1 MKMTIPSVSVYAID
15 QHNFRSLW
23 SRSHGSQHSSSKV
36 VRLFGAFVLLVL
48 SSSVAFAQYGGG
60 PAYSGPAKLTIKS
73 GVLGEDRTILVRTPA
88 GYETNKLAYPVLYMT
103 DGDAHI
109 AHTGSTIEFLARNGR
124 MSEMIV
130 VGITNTDRTRDLTPT
145 KATGANAAQFPT
157 AGGADNFLKF
167 IETEVIPE
175 IEKRYRVQPYRVLAG
190 HSFGGLFTVHALIT
204 RPELFNSYV
213 AVSPSLQW
221 SDDATLKRAEEF
233 FKTRKELRATLFT
246 SLGNE
251 PGAISKGFEQF
262 KQILAKNQIKGFES
276 EVQQMTDEDH
286 GSVVLRS
293 HYSGLRKVYDGW
305 QMPRDP
311 ATGAVTGG
319 LKAADEHYKWLSQKF
334 GYSIPTPEN
343 LINQIGYQFLL
354 GSNPEPDTAIATFK
368 SNVERYPNSANVY
381 DSLAEAYERGGQ
393 LELATPLYEKAQAL
407 GQQNHDPNAAIY
419 SANFARTSEK
429 MKQAGAAKQAGT
441 VKPAEVAKPT
451 EAAKQAEAPKKGQ

>member
-1 MKMTIPSVSVYAID
+1 MTIADFSARATHR
-15 QHNFRSLW
+15 HNFSNSG
-23 SRSHGSQHSSSKV
+23 SRSRSSRPLTTKSIS
-36 VRLFGAFVLLVL
+36 RLGILVLMVL
-48 SSSVAFAQYGGG
+48 SSSVAFAQYN
-60 PAYSGPAKLTIKS
+60 SGPAKLTIKS
-73 GVLGEDRTILVRTPA
+73 SVLGEDRTILVRTPE

-109 AHTGSTIEFLARNGR
+109 AHTSSTIEFLARNGR
-124 MSEMIV
+124 MPEMIV

-145 KATGANAAQFPT
+145 KATGPNAAQFPT

-190 HSFGGLFTVHALIT
+190 HSFGGLFAVHALIT

-251 PGAISKGFEQF
+251 PGDIGKAFEQF
-262 KQILAKNQIKGFES
+262 KQLLAKNQIKGFES
-276 EVQQMTDEDH
+276 EAQQMTDEDH

-293 HYSGLRKVYDGW
+293 HYFGLRKVYDGW

-311 ATGAVTGG
+311 ATGAVAGG
-319 LKAADEHYKWLSQKF
+319 LKAADDHYKWLSQKF

-343 LINQIGYQFLL
+343 LINQIGYQDLL
-354 GSNPEPDTAIATFK
+354 GGNPEEAIVTFK
-368 SNVERYPNSANVY
+368 TNVDRYPNSANVY
-381 DSLAEAYERGGQ
+381 DSLAEAYEKGGRI
-393 LELATPLYEKAQAL
+393 ELATPLYEKAQML
-407 GQQNHDPNAAIY
+407 GKQNNDPNAAIY
-419 SANFARTSEK
+419 WANFARASEK
-429 MKQAGAAKQAGT
+429 MKQAEASKQAGT
-441 VKPAEVAKPT
+441 
-451 EAAKQAEAPKKGQ
+451 PKKGQ